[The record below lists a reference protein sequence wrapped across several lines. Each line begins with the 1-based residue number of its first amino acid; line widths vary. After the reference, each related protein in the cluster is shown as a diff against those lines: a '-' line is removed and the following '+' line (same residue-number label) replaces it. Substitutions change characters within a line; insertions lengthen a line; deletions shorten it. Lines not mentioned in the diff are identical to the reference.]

1 MWTYERSAETEA
13 DPGTLF
19 ALFSDVDSWP
29 TWNAGVQ
36 RMELDGP
43 FCPGT
48 TGRMTL
54 TDQETLTSRL
64 TWVEEDV
71 VSRTRP
77 RFPAQESLCVCV
89 TCWRRWSTR
98 GTRIT
103 YRCVIEGPSAEEIG
117 PMVTADFP
125 DVIAALS
132 ARALEITQG
141 FTGSVPGNRG
151 GA

>member
-1 MWTYERSAETEA
+1 
-13 DPGTLF
+13 
-19 ALFSDVDSWP
+19 
-29 TWNAGVQ
+29 
-36 RMELDGP
+36 MELDGP

-54 TDQETLTSRL
+54 PDQETLTSRL
-64 TWVEEDV
+64 TWVEEGRGFEDETSIPGAGV
-71 VSRTRP
+71 VVRVRH
-77 RFPAQESLCVCV
+77 SLEAMEHG
-89 TCWRRWSTR
+89 

-103 YRCVIEGPSAEEIG
+103 YRCVIKGPSAEEIG